1 MISYIVNNIGEKKL
15 GEKARYFIE
24 FLDENPEVTLL
35 ELLGHKRIGNKTKV
49 FKINFKYKDIEEVRG
64 NKYVTGT
71 LIELV
76 DIEKE
81 LQKIIN
87 KNKLNYYKYLKNMGL
102 FFKFSEDFIIKNLKN
117 IMMTTYFTENRMISK
132 LMVEEYIDEMV
143 LSNDSIKRL
152 YDKLGEEFMNNY
164 FTKEEFRV
172 PSFYIEEDSVYK
184 NLKYRYVR
192 KIPNIRPYSSTY
204 DKLLEG
210 HSGIVVDSEIGIS
223 DIESQPTV
231 KIVTDNNEEVLAEI
245 ALQSLGIPGCPEK
258 INIGN
263 MDLVLDDGTRRKMTR
278 EDFTKMLNEEDKPS
292 FSLRGLGITPESILA
307 NRQVKFDID
316 GIAHHINKLVE
327 KQMDEKEKTYVVDCL
342 SNLYDSVSNE
352 NKSEEDK

>member
-24 FLDENPEVTLL
+24 FLNENPEVTLL
-35 ELLGHKRIGNKTKV
+35 ELLGHKRISNKTKV
-49 FKINFKYKDIEEVRG
+49 FKINFKYKDIEEVEG

-164 FTKEEFRV
+164 FTKEEFKG
-172 PSFYIEEDSVYK
+172 PSFHIEEDSVYK

-192 KIPNIRPYSSTY
+192 KIPNIRPYSSAY
-204 DKLLEG
+204 DKLLDG
-210 HSGIVVDSEIGIS
+210 HSSIDVDSEMGIS
-223 DIESQPTV
+223 DI
-231 KIVTDNNEEVLAEI
+231 
-245 ALQSLGIPGCPEK
+245 
-258 INIGN
+258 
-263 MDLVLDDGTRRKMTR
+263 
-278 EDFTKMLNEEDKPS
+278 
-292 FSLRGLGITPESILA
+292 
-307 NRQVKFDID
+307 D
-316 GIAHHINKLVE
+316 GIVHHINKLVE

>member
-24 FLDENPEVTLL
+24 FLDENPEVALL
-35 ELLGHKRIGNKTKV
+35 ELLGHKRICNKTKV
-49 FKINFKYKDIEEVRG
+49 FKINFKYKDIEEVGG

-132 LMVEEYIDEMV
+132 LMVEEYIDDMK
-143 LSNDSIKRL
+143 LSQYAIGNL
-152 YDKLGEEFMNNY
+152 YNKLGVEFMDKY
-164 FTKEEFRV
+164 FTKIILHLPKSNADDTIIESSPYYERRQKIPCPPGYHKTWRDIERDNV
-172 PSFYIEEDSVYK
+172 VYIETELTADDSNMLD
-184 NLKYRYVR
+184 NLE
-192 KIPNIRPYSSTY
+192 NNET
-204 DKLLEG
+204 E
-210 HSGIVVDSEIGIS
+210 
-223 DIESQPTV
+223 IES
-231 KIVTDNNEEVLAEI
+231 
-245 ALQSLGIPGCPEK
+245 
-258 INIGN
+258 
-263 MDLVLDDGTRRKMTR
+263 DLM
-278 EDFTKMLNEEDKPS
+278 KPS
-292 FSLRGLGITPESILA
+292 FSLRGLGITPESILT
-307 NRQVKFDID
+307 NGEDKFDID
-316 GIAHHINKLVE
+316 GTAHRINKLVE